1 MWKKTYHTNTSQG
14 RAGVAI
20 VTSDKIDFGV
30 NNITR
35 DKEDH
40 FIMIKKLI
48 QQINNTNIYTK

>member
-1 MWKKTYHTNTSQG
+1 MWKKTDHTNTSQE

-30 NNITR
+30 NNIIR

-40 FIMIKKLI
+40 CIMIKELL
-48 QQINNTNIYTK
+48 QLINNTNIYTK